1 LKQQKELMANNTV
14 VGFVGLGMMG
24 LPMVEHL
31 AASAGIEVRVHD
43 QSSART
49 DLLRTHPAWGHGLQA
64 VPSLRD
70 LAGCDVV
77 ITMLPNSAITDAVVL
92 GDPQNPGLCSVLKA
106 PTVVVDMGSSHPER
120 TRELAQRLEA
130 SGVPLLDAPV
140 SGSVA
145 KARSGTLSIM
155 VGGPEAAYDR
165 VRAVLQTMGSQLI
178 RTGEVGSAHAMK
190 ALNNYVYAAGLLA
203 TSEALLVARRM
214 GLDLDVFAEVL
225 NASSGRNVATETKLR
240 QFMISREFN
249 GGFALGL
256 QAKDLATARS
266 LQQNTG
272 VTAPQM
278 NLCADLWQQAVNE
291 LEVGVDNTAILRLLE
306 RRSGIDT

>member
-1 LKQQKELMANNTV
+1 MKDNTR

-31 AASAGIEVRVHD
+31 AASGGIEVRVHD
-43 QSSART
+43 QSAARL
-49 DLLRTHPAWGHGLQA
+49 DLLRAHPAWGQGLQA
-64 VPSLRD
+64 VGALSE

-92 GDPQNPGLCSVLKA
+92 GDPQSPGLCSVLSA
-106 PTVVVDMGSSHPER
+106 PTVVIDMGSSHPVR
-120 TRELAQRLEA
+120 TRELAQRLQQN
-130 SGVPLLDAPV
+130 GVTLLDAPV

-155 VGGPEAAYDR
+155 VGGPESAFER
-165 VRAVLQTMGSQLI
+165 VRSLLQTMGNQLI

-214 GLDLDVFAEVL
+214 GLDLDAFADVL

-240 QFMISREFN
+240 QFLISREFN

-256 QAKDLATARS
+256 QAKDLATARA
-266 LQQNTG
+266 LQQATG
-272 VTAPQM
+272 VNAPQM
-278 NLCADLWQQAVNE
+278 NLCAELWKEAVDE
-291 LEVGVDNTAILRLLE
+291 LEAGVDNTAILRLLE
-306 RRSGIDT
+306 RRSGTDA

>member
-1 LKQQKELMANNTV
+1 MTDNTR

-31 AASAGIEVRVHD
+31 AASGDIEVRVHD
-43 QSSART
+43 QSAARLE
-49 DLLRTHPAWGHGLQA
+49 LLRAHPAWGQGLQA
-64 VPSLRD
+64 VGALSE

-92 GDPQNPGLCSVLKA
+92 GDPQSPGLCSVLSA
-106 PTVVVDMGSSHPER
+106 PTVVIDMGSSHPVR
-120 TRELAQRLEA
+120 TRELAQRLQQN
-130 SGVPLLDAPV
+130 GVTLLDAPV

-155 VGGPEAAYDR
+155 VGGPESAFER
-165 VRAVLQTMGSQLI
+165 VRSLLQTMGNQLI

-214 GLDLDVFAEVL
+214 GLDLDAFADVL

-240 QFMISREFN
+240 QFLISREFN

-256 QAKDLATARS
+256 QAKDLATARG
-266 LQQNTG
+266 LQQATG
-272 VTAPQM
+272 VNAPQM
-278 NLCADLWQQAVNE
+278 NLCAELWKEAVDE
-291 LEVGVDNTAILRLLE
+291 LEAGVDNTAILRLLE
-306 RRSGIDT
+306 RRSGTDA

>member
-1 LKQQKELMANNTV
+1 MTDKTR

-43 QSSART
+43 QSAARI
-49 DLLRTHPAWGHGLQA
+49 DLLREHPAWGQGLQA
-64 VPSLRD
+64 VGSLSE

-92 GDPQNPGLCSVLKA
+92 GDPKNAGLCSVLKA
-106 PTVVVDMGSSHPER
+106 PTVVVDMGSSNPVR
-120 TRELAQRLEA
+120 TRELAQRLAE
-130 SGVPLLDAPV
+130 SGVTLLDAPV

-155 VGGPEAAYDR
+155 VGGPEAAYER
-165 VRAVLQTMGSQLI
+165 VRTVLQTMGSQLI
-178 RTGEVGSAHAMK
+178 RTGEVASAHAMK

-214 GLDLDVFAEVL
+214 GLDLDAFAEVL

-240 QFMISREFN
+240 QFLISREFN

-256 QAKDLATARS
+256 QAKDLATARG
-266 LQQNTG
+266 LQQATG
-272 VTAPQM
+272 VNAPQM
-278 NLCADLWQQAVNE
+278 NLCAELWQEAVNE
-291 LEVGVDNTAILRLLE
+291 LEKGADNTAILRLLE
-306 RRSGIDT
+306 RRSGIDA

>member
-1 LKQQKELMANNTV
+1 MAGNTV

-31 AASAGIEVRVHD
+31 AASAGVEVRVHD
-43 QSSART
+43 QSSARI
-49 DLLRTHPAWGHGLQA
+49 DLLRGHPAWGQDLQA
-64 VPSLRD
+64 VASLRE
-70 LAGCDVV
+70 LVGCDVV

-92 GDPQNPGLCSVLKA
+92 GDPENPGLCSVLKS

-120 TRELAQRLEA
+120 TRELAHRLEEA
-130 SGVPLLDAPV
+130 GVVLLDAPV

-155 VGGPEAAYDR
+155 VGGPQAAYER
-165 VRAVLQTMGSQLI
+165 VRAVLETMGSQLI
-178 RTGEVGSAHAMK
+178 RTGTVGSAHAMK

-256 QAKDLATARS
+256 QAKDLATARG
-266 LQQNTG
+266 LQQATG

-291 LEVGVDNTAILRLLE
+291 LEVGADNTAILRLLE
-306 RRSGIDT
+306 RRSGIDD